1 MRGEATQ
8 FAVAAVD
15 QNEAGRAVLSDR
27 SQPRQTG
34 SLHGTH
40 SLVSSSDLLSS
51 FKNSPDS

>member
-1 MRGEATQ
+1 VRGEATQ

-40 SLVSSSDLLSS
+40 SLVSSSDFLSS